1 MNILGGG
8 TMIIYRFDQEV
19 GRAIGA
25 YDSTNL
31 IMSRIIASE
40 KSGSFHIGCIYLG
53 TNGKVGYHQT
63 ATNQL
68 FLVVQGEGWV
78 RSGDHHK
85 MNIKAGQAAFWIAG
99 EWHESGTES
108 GMMAIVIESDSLDPI
123 KLPEVLI

>member
-1 MNILGGG
+1 MFGGG
-8 TMIIYRFDQEV
+8 ALVIYRFDQEV

-25 YDSTNL
+25 YNSTNL
-31 IMSRIIASE
+31 IMSRIITSE
-40 KSGSFHIGCIYLG
+40 KTGSFHIGCMYLG
-53 TNGKVGYHQT
+53 ANGNVGYHQT

-123 KLPEVLI
+123 IMNT